1 MAGAIS
7 GLGTNYNLP
16 NYTGVLFQLT
26 PADTPLFS
34 AIGGLAG
41 GGQTTSTEFEWETF
55 DLRNPSQPAV
65 VEGADAPTAASR
77 VRGNVTNV
85 VQIHQEQVSIAYSKL
100 AAFGQKSGTNNDAM
114 NPIRSE
120 LDWQV
125 EQMLK
130 QMVRDV
136 EYSFINGAYQKPSD
150 NNTGRKTRGLLA
162 AVSTNSFAY
171 GTTSA
176 DDLTA
181 TASTDVI
188 NETGTGRANGDSIVF
203 TAATGAAGITVGQVY
218 YVVSKATDSFKV
230 SLTKGGAAVDIT
242 SDGSAMEY
250 TTLTGV
256 TKAHV
261 DDLLQS
267 AYDNGGLTESS
278 AGTLIVNSTLKRG
291 ISEAYST
298 AGQTPPDSRT
308 VGGVAVDTIVTDF
321 GVLNVMLNRYMPKD
335 TILVASL
342 EQLRPVFLE
351 VPGKGHFF
359 AEPLAKTGASDKVQ
373 LYGEVGLAYGNEA
386 GHAKA
391 TGLGR

>member
-1 MAGAIS
+1 
-7 GLGTNYNLP
+7 
-16 NYTGVLFQLT
+16 
-26 PADTPLFS
+26 
-34 AIGGLAG
+34 
-41 GGQTTSTEFEWETF
+41 
-55 DLRNPSQPAV
+55 
-65 VEGADAPTAASR
+65 VE
-77 VRGNVTNV
+77 
-85 VQIHQEQVSIAYSKL
+85 
-100 AAFGQKSGTNNDAM
+100 
-114 NPIRSE
+114 
-120 LDWQV
+120 
-125 EQMLK
+125 
-130 QMVRDV
+130 
-136 EYSFINGAYQKPSD
+136 
-150 NNTGRKTRGLLA
+150 
-162 AVSTNSFAY
+162 TNSFGY
-171 GTTSA
+171 GTASAVNLTS
-176 DDLTA
+176 

-188 NETGTGRANGDSIVF
+188 NETSTARANGDSIVF
-203 TAATGAAGITVGQVY
+203 VQQTGNAGITLGQVY

-242 SDGSAMEY
+242 SNGSAIGY
-250 TTLTGV
+250 TTLTDV

-267 AYDNGGLTESS
+267 AYDNGGLAESS

-291 ISEAYST
+291 ISEAYTT

-342 EQLRPVFLE
+342 EQLTPVFLE

-386 GHAKA
+386 AHAKA
-391 TGLGR
+391 VGLGR

>member
-26 PADTPLFS
+26 PSDTPLFS
-34 AIGGLAG
+34 AIGGLTG

-55 DLRNPSQPAV
+55 DLRDPSQPAV

-100 AAFGQKSGTNNDAM
+100 AAYGQKSGTNNDAM

-125 EQMLK
+125 EQTLK

-136 EYSFINGAYQKPSD
+136 EYSFINGSYQKPSD
-150 NNTGRKTRGLLA
+150 NATARKTRGLLA
-162 AVSTNSFAY
+162 AVSTNSFDYA
-171 GTTSA
+171 TASA

-181 TASTDVI
+181 TAATDVI
-188 NETGTGRANGDSIVF
+188 NETGTARANGDAIVF
-203 TAATGAAGITVGQVY
+203 TAATGAAGITLGQVY
-218 YVVSKATDSFKV
+218 FVVSKATDSFKV

-242 SDGSAMEY
+242 SNGTAIQYD
-250 TTLTGV
+250 TLTDV

-267 AYDNGGLTESS
+267 AYDNGGLQESN
-278 AGTLIVNSTLKRG
+278 AATLIVNSTLKRG
-291 ISEAYST
+291 ISEAYTT

-342 EQLRPVFLE
+342 EQLTPVFLE

-359 AEPLAKTGASDKVQ
+359 AEPLAKTGAADNVQ

-386 GHAKA
+386 AHAKA
-391 TGLGR
+391 VGLGR